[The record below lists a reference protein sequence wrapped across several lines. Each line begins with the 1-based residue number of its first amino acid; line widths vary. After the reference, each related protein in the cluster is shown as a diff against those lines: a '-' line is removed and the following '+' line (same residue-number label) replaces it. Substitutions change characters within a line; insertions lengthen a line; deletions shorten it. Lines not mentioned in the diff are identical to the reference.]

1 MKNSSLSL
9 AQISA
14 NLDSMNP
21 PEYVR
26 WNRDRISTCIHFLQR
41 HVQLQGKRTLDLGHD
56 IHVGSLLASL
66 GCDLVGNVAP
76 DELGG
81 HEKAHGS
88 HHYHAPDGRDYEWS
102 IDAFDF
108 EKTFPY
114 QDGIFDLVTAME
126 VIEHINSTPKT
137 FLAEIKRVLAPNGY
151 VFIATP
157 NAACWAK
164 IMRQF
169 SHCSTYDAKP
179 YSQNFGPRHP
189 MCHVYEYTPWELKEL
204 LRAEGFETV
213 KFETWDPYASDPR
226 GVRKELLR
234 IMVSLGLLFSGH
246 LKESALL
253 YRCRGH
259 QIGLLASI
267 VDPIFQTVI

>member
-1 MKNSSLSL
+1 MTNSALSL
-9 AQISA
+9 VELGRI
-14 NLDSMNP
+14 LDSTNP
-21 PEYVR
+21 PEYVQWHR
-26 WNRDRISTCIHFLQR
+26 NRISTCIHFLQR
-41 HVQLQGKRTLDLGHD
+41 NVPLEGKRTLDLGHD
-56 IHVGSLLASL
+56 VHVGALLASL

-76 DELGG
+76 DELKG
-81 HEKAHGS
+81 HEDARGS
-88 HHYHAPDGRDYEWS
+88 HQFQGEDGRIHKWS

-114 QDGIFDLVTAME
+114 SAGSFDLVTAME
-126 VIEHINSTPKT
+126 VIEHINSTPKP

-169 SHCSTYDAKP
+169 SHAPTYDAKP

-189 MCHVYEYTPWELKEL
+189 MCHVFEYTPWEIKEL

-213 KFETWDPYASDPR
+213 SFETWDPYASDPR
-226 GVRKELLR
+226 GIRKELLR
-234 IMVSLGLLFSGH
+234 VLVSLGLLVSGH
-246 LKESALL
+246 PKESALL
-253 YRCRGH
+253 YRNRGH
-259 QIGLLASI
+259 QMGLLAR
-267 VDPIFQTVI
+267 VAR